1 MLVGLDKYV
10 DWVLPA
16 LQPHS
21 QDTIKP
27 WGMVSWIKGNIPTP
41 SSKRI
46 ISSKFE
52 EIWEIDENKTL
63 ELYGIKNPT
72 LGTWLDG
79 PNKITD
85 THPEDWSGDW
95 QKEL

>member
-1 MLVGLDKYV
+1 MWDMLVGLDKYV

-52 EIWEIDENKTL
+52 EI
-63 ELYGIKNPT
+63 
-72 LGTWLDG
+72 
-79 PNKITD
+79 
-85 THPEDWSGDW
+85 
-95 QKEL
+95 